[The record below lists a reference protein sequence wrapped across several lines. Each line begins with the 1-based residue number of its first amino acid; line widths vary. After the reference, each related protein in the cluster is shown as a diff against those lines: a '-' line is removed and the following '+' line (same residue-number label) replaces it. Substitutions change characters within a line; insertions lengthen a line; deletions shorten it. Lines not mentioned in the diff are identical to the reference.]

1 MKPKIDA
8 RHLLLCTLV
17 LALASCIS
25 PEAPIESAIGPDTS
39 DGDPTGPAD
48 PLEPQVEPAGAMPAS
63 VDVGGTATGGDGSPI
78 RLEGLAPAQVEK
90 ADLPGELACS
100 FADADGAMLLLA
112 RADVLPDG
120 AVRGVVNHSGHAE
133 FLGNGQA
140 GGFNDLA
147 DGVTLSGKGLTVV
160 LGRGESEPTGDEST
174 RHAATLKVQ
183 RADGAE
189 RTWTGTLTCG
199 P

>member
-1 MKPKIDA
+1 MKPKINA
-8 RHLLLCTLV
+8 RHVLLCAFVLV
-17 LALASCIS
+17 LASCTS
-25 PEAPIESAIGPDTS
+25 PETPIESATDPDTS
-39 DGDPTGPAD
+39 AGDQTGPAE
-48 PLEPQVEPAGAMPAS
+48 PLAPQVEPAGAKPAPA
-63 VDVGGTATGGDGSPI
+63 DTEGTTTGGDGSPI
-78 RLEGLAPAQVEK
+78 RLEGLTSAQVEN

-100 FADADGAMLLLA
+100 FADADGATLLLA
-112 RADVLPDG
+112 RADVLPEG
-120 AVRGVVNHSGHAE
+120 AVRGVVNHGGYAE
-133 FLGNGQA
+133 FLGNGRA

-174 RHAATLKVQ
+174 RHVATLKVQ